1 VSTAPARSAPAR
13 RVVADPT
20 VVGAAVAFSVL
31 AASQIAL
38 PLLDDRRGATV
49 VVVASFAV
57 VTACLVA
64 TAWGW
69 QRAMIAAGLVGA
81 IALGV
86 EVLGSRT
93 GWPFGDYDYT
103 GALRPEV
110 AGVPVVVPLAWFAMA
125 GAALGVADRLASG
138 RIARVVLGAAA
149 LTAWDLFLDP
159 QMVDEGYWV
168 WAGGGGY
175 RGIPLTNY
183 AGWFVTSLVVV
194 SVLELL
200 RPAERPLPATLVAL
214 YTWWAVMS
222 ALGFVL
228 FFDDLVVAVA
238 GAAGMGL
245 PAVGAWRRVA
255 TSRALR

>member
-1 VSTAPARSAPAR
+1 VSAATTRSAPGR
-13 RVVADPT
+13 RVTTDPT
-20 VVGAAVAFSVL
+20 LAVAAVAFAAL
-31 AASQIAL
+31 AATQIPV

-49 VVVASFAV
+49 AVVAAFGV

-69 QRAMIAAGLVGA
+69 RRAVIAAGLVGA
-81 IALGV
+81 IALGA

-110 AGVPVVVPLAWFAMA
+110 ADVPAVVPVAWFAMA
-125 GAALGVADRLASG
+125 GAALAVADRLASG
-138 RIARVVLGAAA
+138 RVPRVALGAAA

-168 WAGGGGY
+168 WAGDGVY

-200 RPAERPLPATLVAL
+200 RPAGRQLPATLVAL

-222 ALGFVL
+222 ALGFAL
-228 FFDDLVVAVA
+228 FFDDLLVAAV
-238 GAAGMGL
+238 GGVGMGV
-245 PAVGAWRRVA
+245 PAAAAWRRIA
-255 TSRALR
+255 TATATR